1 MLKKSPRIIRQ
12 TTSDGF
18 VVFTIRASKGEA
30 DALERILEGAGMLL
44 DFAARDAVESASLEE
59 RPGAALRRL
68 RTRLK
73 LTQREVALFAGTT
86 HAPISDW
93 ESGLRE
99 IPPEAALALAAYF
112 NVAASIFRPA

>member
-44 DFAARDAVESASLEE
+44 DFAARDAVERASLEE

-73 LTQREVALFAGTT
+73 LTQREVALIAGTT
-86 HAPISDW
+86 QARISDW